1 MNKLKL
7 KLKKSGKE
15 VKMGEKFIKVIEL
28 YGIAVPV
35 AQIELNETTLPD
47 FIKRGIIVVEDSDS
61 DTDIT
66 IESAVQHL
74 ANRIGWSKENLEKYF
89 NNLYKI
95 SPAAVFE
102 IVLREVAILLDEQY
116 PDHISN
122 SKEIWAIN
130 KVNGEI
136 QKLKDLSKIKSFQH
150 FAAFR
155 SLEDALVAKR
165 VMAPA
170 LKDLYGKQ
178 KD

>member
-7 KLKKSGKE
+7 KQTGKE
-15 VKMGEKFIKVIEL
+15 VKMGDKLIKVVEL
-28 YGIAVPV
+28 FGIPIPV
-35 AQIELNETTLPD
+35 AQVEINETTLPD
-47 FIKRGIIVVEDSDS
+47 LIKQGIIVTEGSDS
-61 DTDIT
+61 GIAIT

-74 ANRIGWSKENLEKYF
+74 ANRIGWSRENLEKYF

-102 IVLREVAILLDEQY
+102 IVLKEVAILLDEKY

-122 SKEIWAIN
+122 SKEIWTIN
-130 KVNGEI
+130 KASGEI
-136 QKLKDLSKIKSFQH
+136 QEIKNLSKIKSFQH

-155 SLEDALVAKR
+155 SLNDAIVAKS
-165 VMAPA
+165 VMAPV

>member
-7 KLKKSGKE
+7 KETGKE
-15 VKMGEKFIKVIEL
+15 VKMGEKLIKVVEL
-28 YGIAVPV
+28 FGVPLPV
-35 AQIELNETTLPD
+35 AQVEVNETTLPD
-47 FIKRGIIVVEDSDS
+47 LIKHGIVVAEGSDS
-61 DTDIT
+61 DIDVT

-74 ANRIGWSKENLEKYF
+74 ANRIGWNKENLEKYF

-102 IVLREVAILLDEQY
+102 IVLKEVAILLDEKY

-122 SKEIWAIN
+122 SEQVWTIRMTDGKIVQIT
-130 KVNGEI
+130 
-136 QKLKDLSKIKSFQH
+136 SPIKSFNN

-155 SLEDALVAKR
+155 TLEDAIEAKK
-165 VMAPA
+165 VMKEA
-170 LKDLYGKQ
+170 LADLFKRDGKQ

>member
-7 KLKKSGKE
+7 KQTGKE
-15 VKMGEKFIKVIEL
+15 VKMGDKLIKVVEL
-28 YGIAVPV
+28 FGIPIPV
-35 AQIELNETTLPD
+35 AGLEVNETTLPD
-47 FIKRGIIVVEDSDS
+47 LIKQGIIVAEGSDS
-61 DTDIT
+61 DIDIT
-66 IESAVQHL
+66 IEGAVQHL
-74 ANRIGWSKENLEKYF
+74 ANRIGWSRENLERYF

-102 IVLREVAILLDEQY
+102 IVLKEVAILLDEKY

-122 SKEIWAIN
+122 SKKIWTIN
-130 KVNGEI
+130 KASGEI
-136 QKLKDLSKIKSFQH
+136 QEIKNLSKIKSFQH

-155 SLEDALVAKR
+155 SLEDALVAKK

-178 KD
+178 KN

>member
-7 KLKKSGKE
+7 KETGKE
-15 VKMGEKFIKVIEL
+15 VKMGEKLIKVVELFGVPISVAHIE
-28 YGIAVPV
+28 V
-35 AQIELNETTLPD
+35 NETTLPD
-47 FIKRGIIVVEDSDS
+47 LIKHGIIVAEGSDS
-61 DTDIT
+61 DIDIT
-66 IESAVQHL
+66 IEGAVQHL
-74 ANRIGWSKENLEKYF
+74 ANRIGWNKENLEKYF

-102 IVLREVAILLDEQY
+102 IVLKEVAILLDERY

-122 SKEIWAIN
+122 SKEIWVIN

-155 SLEDALVAKR
+155 SLEDALVAKK

>member
-7 KLKKSGKE
+7 KETGKE
-15 VKMGEKFIKVIEL
+15 VKMGEKLIKVVEL
-28 YGIAVPV
+28 FGIPVSV
-35 AQIELNETTLPD
+35 AQIEVNETTLPD
-47 FIKRGIIVVEDSDS
+47 LIKHGIVVTEGSDS
-61 DTDIT
+61 DIDIT
-66 IESAVQHL
+66 IEGAVQHL
-74 ANRIGWSKENLEKYF
+74 ANRIGWNKENLEKYF

-102 IVLREVAILLDEQY
+102 IILKEVAILLDKKY
-116 PDHISN
+116 PNHINN
-122 SKEIWAIN
+122 SKEIWVIN

-136 QKLKDLSKIKSFQH
+136 QKLKDMSKIKSFQH

-155 SLEDALVAKR
+155 SLKDALVAKR

-170 LKDLYGKQ
+170 LKNLYGKQ

>member
-7 KLKKSGKE
+7 KETGKE
-15 VKMGEKFIKVIEL
+15 VKMGEKLIKVVEL
-28 YGIAVPV
+28 LGVPISIT
-35 AQIELNETTLPD
+35 QIEINETTLPD
-47 FIKRGIIVVEDSDS
+47 LIKHGIIVAEGSDS
-61 DTDIT
+61 GIDIT
-66 IESAVQHL
+66 IEGAVQHL
-74 ANRIGWSKENLEKYF
+74 ANRIGWNKENLEKYF

-102 IVLREVAILLDEQY
+102 IVLKEVAILLDERY

-122 SKEIWAIN
+122 SKEIWVIN

-155 SLEDALVAKR
+155 SLEDALVAKG

-178 KD
+178 KN

>member
-7 KLKKSGKE
+7 KETGKE
-15 VKMGEKFIKVIEL
+15 VKMGEKLIKVVEL
-28 YGIAVPV
+28 FGVPISIT
-35 AQIELNETTLPD
+35 QIEINETTLPD
-47 FIKRGIIVVEDSDS
+47 LIKHGIIVAEGSDS
-61 DTDIT
+61 GIDIT
-66 IESAVQHL
+66 IEGAVQHL
-74 ANRIGWSKENLEKYF
+74 ANRIGWNKENLEKYF

-102 IVLREVAILLDEQY
+102 IVLKEVAILLDERY

-122 SKEIWAIN
+122 SKEIWVIN

-155 SLEDALVAKR
+155 SLEDALVAKG

-178 KD
+178 KN

>member
-7 KLKKSGKE
+7 KQTGKE
-15 VKMGEKFIKVIEL
+15 VKMGDKLIKVVEL
-28 YGIAVPV
+28 FGIPIPV
-35 AQIELNETTLPD
+35 AGLEVNETTLPD
-47 FIKRGIIVVEDSDS
+47 LIKQGIIVTEGSDS
-61 DTDIT
+61 GIAIT

-74 ANRIGWSKENLEKYF
+74 ADRIGWSRENLEKYF

-102 IVLREVAILLDEQY
+102 IVLKEVAILLDEKY

-122 SKEIWAIN
+122 SKEIWTIN
-130 KVNGEI
+130 KASGEI
-136 QKLKDLSKIKSFQH
+136 QKIKNLSKIKSFQH

-155 SLEDALVAKR
+155 SLNDAIVAKS

-178 KD
+178 KN

>member
-7 KLKKSGKE
+7 KETGKE
-15 VKMGEKFIKVIEL
+15 VKMGEKLIKVVEL
-28 YGIAVPV
+28 FGVPVPV
-35 AQIELNETTLPD
+35 AQVEVNETTLPD
-47 FIKRGIIVVEDSDS
+47 LIKHGIVVAEGSDS
-61 DTDIT
+61 DIDVT

-74 ANRIGWSKENLEKYF
+74 ANRIGWNKENLEKYF

-102 IVLREVAILLDEQY
+102 IVLKEVAILLDEKY

-122 SKEIWAIN
+122 SEQVWTIRMTDGKIVQIT
-130 KVNGEI
+130 
-136 QKLKDLSKIKSFQH
+136 SPIKSFNN

-155 SLEDALVAKR
+155 TLEDAIEAKK
-165 VMAPA
+165 VMKEA
-170 LKDLYGKQ
+170 LADLFKRDGKQ

>member
-7 KLKKSGKE
+7 KETGKE
-15 VKMGEKFIKVIEL
+15 VKMGEKLIKVVEL
-28 YGIAVPV
+28 FGVPVPV
-35 AQIELNETTLPD
+35 AQVEVNETTLPD
-47 FIKRGIIVVEDSDS
+47 LIKHGIVVAEGSDS
-61 DTDIT
+61 DIDVT

-74 ANRIGWSKENLEKYF
+74 ANRIGWNKENLEKYF

-102 IVLREVAILLDEQY
+102 IVLKEVAILLDEKY

-122 SKEIWAIN
+122 SEQVWTIKMTDGKIVQIT
-130 KVNGEI
+130 
-136 QKLKDLSKIKSFQH
+136 SPIKSFNN

-155 SLEDALVAKR
+155 TLEDAIEAKK
-165 VMAPA
+165 VMKEA
-170 LKDLYGKQ
+170 LADLFKRDGKQ